1 LRRAL
6 RALGALGA
14 AVCTA
19 SLAAPPGFVQRPEVQ
34 SFIADMSTRYGF
46 ASAELETLFSR
57 ARFDP
62 DVIRLITPKPPTERS
77 WQKYRANFVNER
89 RIAEGVSFR
98 SENAATLARAES
110 QYGVPADIIV
120 AIIGIETEFGRHM
133 GSFRVVDALAT
144 LAFDYPMR
152 ADFFRS
158 QLEEFLL
165 LARDDGRD
173 VFSLEGSYAG
183 AMGIPQFMPG
193 SYRRFAVDFD
203 GDGKRDLFDSSAD
216 AIGSVANFLEEHGW
230 RRGEPVAYPASVDGD
245 AYHALVDGSVEPRY
259 RADALRA
266 AGVTFSSEA
275 APDTQCVLVELESPG
290 ASPDHYVGL
299 HNFYVLTRYNRSS
312 FYAAAVIELAYEI
325 RAASTKE

>member
-1 LRRAL
+1 LRRV
-6 RALGALGA
+6 LGALAA

-19 SLAAPPGFVQRPEVQ
+19 SFAAQPGFVKRPEVQ
-34 SFIADMSTRYGF
+34 SFIADMSTRHGF
-46 ASAELETLFSR
+46 VSAELESLFSR

-62 DVIRLITPKPPTERS
+62 DVIRLITPKPPGERS
-77 WQKYRANFVNER
+77 WQRYRANFVNER
-89 RIAEGVSFR
+89 RIAEGVRFR
-98 SENAATLARAES
+98 AENAAALARAES
-110 QYGVPADIIV
+110 QYGVPADIVV
-120 AIIGIETEFGRHM
+120 AIIGIETEFGRHT
-133 GSFRVVDALAT
+133 GTFRVVDALAT
-144 LAFDYPMR
+144 LAFDYPTR

-165 LARDDGRD
+165 FARDDGYD
-173 VFSLEGSYAG
+173 VFGVKGSYAG

-203 GDGKRDLFDSSAD
+203 RDGSRDLFDSPAD
-216 AIGSVANFLEEHGW
+216 AIGSVANFLKEHGW
-230 RRGEPVAYPASVDGD
+230 QRGEPVAYPASVEGDG
-245 AYHALVDGSVEPRY
+245 YRTFVDGGIRPRY

-275 APDTQCVLVELESPG
+275 TPDTMCVLVELESPD

-325 RAASTKE
+325 RAASTRQ

>member
-6 RALGALGA
+6 GAFAA

-19 SLAAPPGFVQRPEVQ
+19 SFAAQPGFVKRPEVQ
-34 SFIADMSTRYGF
+34 SFIAEMSTRHGF
-46 ASAELETLFSR
+46 VSAELQSLFSR

-62 DVIRLITPKPPTERS
+62 DVIRLITPKPPSERS
-77 WQKYRANFVNER
+77 WQRYRANFVNER
-89 RIAEGVSFR
+89 RIAEGVRFR
-98 SENAATLARAES
+98 SENAAALARAES
-110 QYGVPADIIV
+110 QYGVPADIVV

-133 GSFRVVDALAT
+133 GTFRVVDALAT
-144 LAFDYPMR
+144 LAFDYPAR

-165 LARDDGRD
+165 LARADGRD
-173 VFSLEGSYAG
+173 AFGLKGSYAG

-203 GDGKRDLFDSSAD
+203 SDGSRDLFDSPAD
-216 AIGSVANFLEEHGW
+216 AIGSVANFLKEHGW
-230 RRGEPVAYPASVDGD
+230 KRGEPVAYPASVEGDGYR
-245 AYHALVDGSVEPRY
+245 AFVDGGIRPRY
-259 RADALRA
+259 RVDALRA
-266 AGVTFSSEA
+266 AGVAFSSEA
-275 APDTQCVLVELESPG
+275 APDTQCVLVELESPD

-325 RAASTKE
+325 GAAGAYR